1 MHTRLSKT
9 LCLFCVWLGLVAL
22 CGYETNNNTEINVD
36 GLSITQGL
44 SKCRIIDFDEA
55 VKLKAELSSS
65 SSEMEGLDSQL
76 LSEAE
81 TELSEIEEAACEDN
95 EQITYYQFTGDF
107 LIPEIE
113 DLHGIMTT
121 LIIVADGEETSF
133 HASRYI
139 KYAETPI
146 TKMEP
151 QSEIFSWT
159 HGKSAVD
166 IGMNQESALLQAI
179 GYVVALIPKDK
190 AAIQYS
196 NNLHLDFELSMDML
210 EN

>member
-1 MHTRLSKT
+1 MYTKFSKT
-9 LCLFCVWLGLVAL
+9 LCLFCAWLVLVTL
-22 CGYETNNNTEINVD
+22 CGCETNNNTEINVD
-36 GLSITQGL
+36 DLSITQGL
-44 SKCRIIDFDEA
+44 SQCRIIDFDEA
-55 VKLKAELSSS
+55 VKLKAELTSS
-65 SSEMEGLDSQL
+65 SSEMEDSDSQH

-81 TELSEIEEAACEDN
+81 AELSEIEERASADN

-113 DLHGIMTT
+113 ELHGTMTT
-121 LIIVADGEETSF
+121 LIIVVDGKETSS

-139 KYAETPI
+139 HYVEAPI
-146 TKMEP
+146 TKMES
-151 QSEIFSWT
+151 QTEIFNWT
-159 HGKSAVD
+159 HGESAVD

-179 GYVVALIPKDK
+179 GYVVALIPKDR
-190 AAIQYS
+190 ATIQYS